1 MSWWMSTHTVSM
13 NARNGAD
20 DHNLAAQRSV
30 TYFRVSAV
38 AALVCAVGSG
48 ILGVLSLARASEGRQ
63 FTGLGLVLVMLS
75 IVMLALTVACVQ
87 IASHVQA
94 RAGRRRDRSR

>member
-1 MSWWMSTHTVSM
+1 MSPQTVWMS
-13 NARNGAD
+13 ARNGAD
-20 DHNLAAQRSV
+20 DRDTTAPRSI

-38 AALVCAVGSG
+38 AALLCAVGSG
-48 ILGVLSLARASEGRQ
+48 VLGSLALNRATEGRA

-87 IASHVQA
+87 IVSRLQA
-94 RAGRRRDRSR
+94 QAHRQRHRR

>member
-1 MSWWMSTHTVSM
+1 MSPHTVPMS
-13 NARNGAD
+13 ARNGAD
-20 DHNLAAQRSV
+20 EQDVTASRSI

-38 AALVCAVGSG
+38 AALICAVGSG
-48 ILGVLSLARASEGRQ
+48 ILGSLALNRATEGRA

-87 IASHVQA
+87 IVSQLQA
-94 RAGRRRDRSR
+94 RAARQRRRH